1 MPVSLP
7 SGFLVPSRLWLLVV
21 VAALA
26 AGYVVVQRRRRA
38 YAVRFTALPLLA
50 SVAPRRPGWRRH
62 VPAALLLLSLVVL
75 TGAFARPEAD
85 VRVPRE
91 AATVVV
97 AIDVSLSM
105 QAVDVE
111 PDRFTAA
118 KDAASAFVDG
128 LPEEFA
134 VGLVSFSGG
143 AAIAVPPT
151 QDHEEVV
158 RGIEELTLGP
168 STAIG
173 EAVYASLEA
182 VRLVQPVDGGPAAPA
197 RVVLLTDGT
206 NTVGRDVESAAAAA
220 ADAGVP
226 VSTIAFGTPEGVVDV
241 QGQLVPV
248 PVDALAMER
257 LAEATGGS
265 AFTAQSGDELS
276 AVYDDIG
283 EQVGTTTER
292 REVTDAATGLGLGLV
307 LLAAAASLAW
317 TSRLP

>member
-7 SGFLVPSRLWLLVV
+7 TGFLAPGRLWLLLAVTALL
-21 VAALA
+21 VA
-26 AGYVVVQRRRRA
+26 YVVVQRRRRA

-62 VPAALLLLSLVVL
+62 VPAGLLLLSLVVL

-91 AATVVV
+91 QATVVV

-105 QAVDVE
+105 QATDVE

-118 KDAASAFVDG
+118 KAAAASFVDG
-128 LPEEFA
+128 LPDGFA

-151 QDHEEVV
+151 QDHPEVV
-158 RGIEELTLGP
+158 RGIGELSLGP

-173 EAVYASLEA
+173 EAVFASLEA
-182 VRLVQPVDGGPAAPA
+182 VRLVRPLDGGLPPPA
-197 RVVLLTDGT
+197 RIVLLTDGT
-206 NTVGRDVESAAAAA
+206 NTVGRDVAAA
-220 ADAGVP
+220 ADAADEAGVP
-226 VSTIAFGTPEGVVDV
+226 VSTISFGTPEGVVDV
-241 QGQLVPV
+241 QGELVPV
-248 PVDALAMER
+248 PVDAESMR
-257 LAEATGGS
+257 QLAEATGGS
-265 AFTAQSGDELS
+265 AFTAESGEELS

-283 EQVGTTTER
+283 EQVGTSTER
-292 REVTDAATGLGLGLV
+292 REVTDAATGAGLGLA
-307 LLAAAASLAW
+307 LLAAVAALAW

>member
-1 MPVSLP
+1 MPASLP
-7 SGFLVPSRLWLLVV
+7 TGFLAPGRLWLLLL
-21 VAALA
+21 VAGLL

-62 VPAALLLLSLVVL
+62 VPAGLLLASLVVL
-75 TGAFARPEAD
+75 TAAFARPEAD
-85 VRVPRE
+85 VTVPRE
-91 AATVVV
+91 QATVVV

-105 QAVDVE
+105 QATDVD
-111 PDRFTAA
+111 PDRFIAA
-118 KDAASAFVDG
+118 KDAAASFVQG
-128 LPEEFA
+128 LPEQFA

-151 QDHEEVV
+151 QDHEQVV

-173 EAVYASLEA
+173 EAVFASLEA
-182 VRLVQPVDGGPAAPA
+182 VRLVQPVDGGPPAPA
-197 RVVLLTDGT
+197 RIVLLTDGT
-206 NTVGRDVESAAAAA
+206 NTVGREVEDAAAAA

-226 VSTIAFGTPEGVVDV
+226 VSTIAFGTPDGVVDV
-241 QGQLVPV
+241 QGELVPV

-265 AFTAQSGDELS
+265 AFTAESGDELS

-283 EQVGTTTER
+283 EQVGTTRER
-292 REVTDAATGLGLGLV
+292 REVTDAATGLGLGLA
-307 LLAAAASLAW
+307 LLAAVAALAW